1 MKIEYTKEWCMRMA
15 RLEDDADY
23 PGEIG
28 AGTLA
33 HDAMP
38 ERVETASDANVVF
51 GRFVHLM
58 RRKQGVTLEKLAEDA
73 DVEIAEL
80 VEIEDDSRHRPER
93 RTVYQLAHH
102 FNVPSTKLMQLA
114 GLSVPKN
121 MRLFDAG
128 IRFAARS
135 ESVQSLS
142 ETERAALDAFVS
154 VLSEQS

>member
-28 AGTLA
+28 AGVVA
-33 HDAMP
+33 RDAKTAP
-38 ERVETASDANVVF
+38 VEATSEANVVF
-51 GRFVHLM
+51 GRFVQLM
-58 RRKQGVTLEKLAEDA
+58 RRKQGVTLEKLAEEA

-80 VEIEDDSRHRPER
+80 VEIEDDSRHKPEP
-93 RTVYQLAHH
+93 RTVYQLANH

-114 GLSVPKN
+114 GLSAPKN
-121 MRLFDAG
+121 TRLFDAG

-135 ESVQSLS
+135 ESVHTLS
-142 ETERAALDAFVS
+142 ETERAALEAFVS
-154 VLSEQS
+154 VLSDRS